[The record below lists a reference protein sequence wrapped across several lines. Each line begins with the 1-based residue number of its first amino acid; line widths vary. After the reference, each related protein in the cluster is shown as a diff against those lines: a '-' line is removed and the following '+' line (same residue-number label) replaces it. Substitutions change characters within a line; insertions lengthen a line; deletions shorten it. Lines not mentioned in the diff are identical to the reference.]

1 MIFDIQKAGILKR
14 ASAFLLDFILLVI
27 LTTGF
32 SLLLSVTLHFNDRLD
47 DYKQL
52 KNKLEESY
60 KVDTN
65 ADITEEQYN
74 AWPEE
79 QKKCYADMINAL
91 RLVLN
96 MTLII
101 ATFGILLSYIVLE
114 FIVPLILKDGQT
126 VGKKIFGIAVIR
138 TNGVRLSSLQLFV
151 RTILGKFTIETMIPV
166 LLIMM
171 SMSGMI
177 GFFGPILITVLLI
190 AQIIIMAA
198 TKTNSLIHD
207 LLANT
212 VTVDKASQLIFDTED
227 EMIEYKKK
235 IAAMQAA
242 KQEYR

>member
-32 SLLLSVTLHFNDRLD
+32 SLLLSVTLRYNDRLD

-52 KNKLEESY
+52 ENELEESY
-60 KVDTN
+60 GVDPG
-65 ADITEEQYN
+65 IGVTEEQYA

-79 QKKCYADMINAL
+79 QKKCYADMISAL

-101 ATFGILLSYIVLE
+101 ATFGILLSYAVLE
-114 FIVPLILKDGQT
+114 FVVPLILKDGQT

-138 TNGVRLSSLQLFV
+138 TDGVKMSTLQLFV
-151 RTILGKFTIETMIPV
+151 RTVLGKYTIETMIPV
-166 LLIMM
+166 LLIVM
-171 SMSGMI
+171 SMGGII
-177 GFFGPILITVLLI
+177 GFYGPLLI
-190 AQIIIMAA
+190 ALLTVAQIIIMAL
-198 TKTNSLIHD
+198 TKNNSLIHD

-212 VTVDKASQLIFDTED
+212 VTVDKASQLIFDTEED
-227 EMIEYKKK
+227 MIEYKRRV
-235 IAAMQAA
+235 AAEEAA
-242 KQEYR
+242 KQPY